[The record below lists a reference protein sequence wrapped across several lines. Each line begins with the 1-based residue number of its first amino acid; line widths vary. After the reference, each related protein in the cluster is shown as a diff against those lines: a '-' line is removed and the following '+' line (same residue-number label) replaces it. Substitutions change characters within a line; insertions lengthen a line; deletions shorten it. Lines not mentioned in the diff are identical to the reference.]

1 MADLSPVQQAEFK
14 KWWKDQSPKKTDT
27 AMLQER
33 VAQSLE
39 EARIMPTEEYTLW
52 RTWQQVQ
59 EEFDVSDKARM
70 RRIRATKRNIWIPN
84 SPEDVEALQP
94 ELVLAQQAFPI
105 PTVSIWGTERIAF
118 QSNPDPIAQDWE
130 HMRHFVASMEHGG
143 SIGRGLRFVVRDKG
157 TKKYL
162 GILCLASDFATL
174 APRDEAIGWKNGIH
188 TGDGPNMLNHSAVG
202 SVIIPTQPFGYSFVG
217 GKLMAMLLVSDVVA
231 RTWERVYGNVLVGVT
246 TTSLY
251 GHEKGGSQYSGLS
264 PVWKSYGHTEGSAGL
279 RPDNETLQMMRDWM
293 QAEYPEA
300 YWQHYVATREDGM
313 PLFRSPSE
321 RARQFC
327 YKNLGFKAIDYTSN
341 HQRGIYY
348 SHLYENS
355 FAFLRQEITEEKL
368 VRRFDNSVANI
379 VEMWRNKHA
388 RKRVAKLVSEDR
400 FSYATHYTDEMI
412 GMPWEEAKKR
422 YLR

>member
-1 MADLSPVQQAEFK
+1 MADLSPAQQTEFK
-14 KWWKDQSPKKTDT
+14 KWVKDQSPKKIDT
-27 AMLQER
+27 AVLHQRME
-33 VAQSLE
+33 QSLA
-39 EARIMPTEEYTLW
+39 EARKMPTEEYTLW

-59 EEFDVSDKARM
+59 EEFGAADKAKLRQ
-70 RRIRATKRNIWIPN
+70 IRATKRNIWVPN
-84 SPEDVEALQP
+84 SPDDLDALQP

-105 PTVSIWGTERIAF
+105 PSVSIWGTERIAF

-130 HMRHFVASMEHGG
+130 NMRHFIASMEHGG
-143 SIGRGLRFVVRDKG
+143 NIGRALRFVVRDKI

-174 APRDEAIGWKNGIH
+174 APRDEAIGWKNGIQ
-188 TGDGPNMLNHSAVG
+188 TGEGPNMLNHSAVG

-217 GKLMAMLLVSDVVA
+217 GKLMAMLLASDVVA
-231 RTWERVYGNVLVGVT
+231 RTWERFYGNALVGVT

-264 PVWKSYGHTEGSAGL
+264 PVWKSYGHTVGSATL

-293 QAEYPEA
+293 QAEHPEA
-300 YWQHYVATREDGM
+300 YWQYYVATREDGM
-313 PLFRSPSE
+313 PLFRSHNE

-327 YKNLGFKAIDYTSN
+327 FKQLGFKQADYTSN
-341 HQRGIYY
+341 HQRGVYY
-348 SHLYENS
+348 SHLYENT
-355 FAFLRQEITEEKL
+355 FAFLRQEITEKQL
-368 VRRFDNSVANI
+368 VRRFDNSVENL
-379 VEMWRNKHA
+379 VELWRNKHA
-388 RKRVAKLVSEDR
+388 RKRVERLASEDR

-412 GMPWEEAKKR
+412 GMSWEEAKRR

>member
-1 MADLSPVQQAEFK
+1 MADLSPAQQSGFK
-14 KWWKDQSPKKTDT
+14 KWLKDQSPKPIDT
-27 AMLQER
+27 AMLRQR
-33 VAQSLE
+33 VEQSLA
-39 EARIMPTEEYTLW
+39 EARMMPTEEYTLW

-59 EEFDVSDKARM
+59 EEFDPSDKARI

-84 SPEDVEALQP
+84 SPDDVEALQP
-94 ELVLAQQAFPI
+94 ELVFAQQTFPI
-105 PTVSIWGTERIAF
+105 PNVSIWGTERIAF
-118 QSNPDPIAQDWE
+118 MSNPDPISQDWE

-217 GKLMAMLLVSDVVA
+217 GKLMAMLLASDVVA
-231 RTWERVYGNVLVGVT
+231 RTWERVYGNILVGVT

-279 RPDNETLQMMRDWM
+279 RPDNETLQLMRDWLL
-293 QAEYPEA
+293 AEFPEV
-300 YWQHYVATREDGM
+300 YWQYYVATREDGM
-313 PLFRSPSE
+313 PLFRSHNE

-327 YKNLGFKAIDYTSN
+327 FKQLGFSSSDYTSN

-348 SHLYENS
+348 CHLYKNS
-355 FAFLRQEITEEKL
+355 FEFLRQEVTEDQL
-368 VRRFDNSVANI
+368 DPRFDNSVEAL
-379 VEMWRNKHA
+379 VEMWRSKHA
-388 RKRVAKLVSEDR
+388 RKRVAKLVGEDR
-400 FSYATHYTDEMI
+400 FSYVTHFTDEMI
-412 GMPWEEAKKR
+412 GMPWEDAKKR